1 MRSSKS
7 STSSRK
13 TAYSDVA
20 ALASIHM
27 PAPPYLFTFSTPVKL
42 IRPHCIRCS
51 NINFNDISYPRDAV
65 PTAPPPLGI
74 AAPVIAPV
82 TPVSPSPSLQSS
94 TKHNAHQL
102 EYRDKLHAHLEYAH
116 EVMLKLQRAHCLFPC
131 APRHMK
137 RIVSRRAQPSPMGPT
152 IAPHATQS
160 CGIRPLL
167 VPACCER

>member
-1 MRSSKS
+1 MRSRKS

-51 NINFNDISYPRDAV
+51 NINFNDIFYPRDAV

-102 EYRDKLHAHLEYAH
+102 EYRDKLHAGSSRVRPRGHAQTPEGPLPLSIRTETH
-116 EVMLKLQRAHCLFPC
+116 EEDCVKTGAAKPDGTNDRTSRYTKLWHQA
-131 APRHMK
+131 
-137 RIVSRRAQPSPMGPT
+137 SP
-152 IAPHATQS
+152 
-160 CGIRPLL
+160 
-167 VPACCER
+167 